1 MCHVGIVYDD
11 SRIFADRAMNLET
24 AAEMLGDISEQCLY
38 RLHWILS
45 RVGTHIQVSGIQG
58 CQEFGPFIHNHR
70 CFYIRVDPIQAGAN
84 GIGINFIHCDLG
96 SASLCR
102 LQVLAST

>member
-1 MCHVGIVYDD
+1 MCNGSLWSSDIIIGYTDSVMCHVGIVYDD
-11 SRIFADRAMNLET
+11 SRRFVDRAMNLET
-24 AAEMLGDISEQCLY
+24 AAEMLGDISEQCLC

-70 CFYIRVDPIQAGAN
+70 CFYVRVDP
-84 GIGINFIHCDLG
+84 IHCDLG
-96 SASLCR
+96 SASLC
-102 LQVLAST
+102 